1 MAQQIASEEQAT
13 PRAYDIDKIRRDFP
27 ILKRDVASGAHLV
40 YLDNAATSQRPVQVI
55 AEITRFYRDHNANI
69 HRGVHTLSQEATGLY
84 EGVRETTRAFINA
97 PEAREIVFTSGT
109 TESINLVAHGWARKF
124 LQPGDEIVT
133 TELEHHSNIVPWQ
146 MLRDERGIEVK
157 FIPMRADGTLDLAV
171 ARELI
176 GPKTK
181 LLAIS
186 AMSNALG
193 SIIPLEELI
202 PLAKEHGATV
212 LVDAAQAVPHM
223 PIDVQALGADFVA
236 FSAHKML
243 GPTGVGVLWGRF
255 DLLDAMDPF
264 MGGGDM
270 ILTVTKENST
280 WAEVPAKL
288 EAGTPNIAGVVAFG
302 AALRYL
308 DDLGMDQV
316 RAHELDLTRYAL
328 ARLGDVPGVTLYGPE
343 NAEDRGGVISFSL
356 EGVHPHD
363 IGQVLDDHGVAIRA
377 GHHCA
382 QPVMAALE
390 VPATARASFYI
401 YNTREE
407 VDALVS
413 AVEATSRMF
422 GAPAPADRGDGA

>member
-1 MAQQIASEEQAT
+1 MAQPVISEEQAT
-13 PRAYDIDKIRRDFP
+13 PRAYDIAKIRRDFP
-27 ILKRDVASGAHLV
+27 ILQRDVASGAKLV
-40 YLDNAATSQRPVQVI
+40 YLDNAASSQHPVQVI
-55 AEITRFYRDHNANI
+55 AELTRFYRDHSANI

-84 EGVRETTRAFINA
+84 ENVREQTRAFINA
-97 PEAREIVFTSGT
+97 ADSREIVFTSGT
-109 TESINLVAHGWARKF
+109 TASINLVAHGWGRKF
-124 LQPGDEIVT
+124 LQAGDEVVVS
-133 TELEHHSNIVPWQ
+133 ELEHHSNIVPWQ
-146 MLRDERGIEVK
+146 MLRDERGIVLK
-157 FIPMRADGTLDLAV
+157 FIPMLPDGTLDLEA
-171 ARELI
+171 ARALI

-181 LLAIS
+181 LLAIT

-193 SIIPLEELI
+193 SIVPLEELV
-202 PLAKEHGATV
+202 PLAKAQGATV
-212 LVDAAQAVPHM
+212 LVDGAQLVPHLA
-223 PIDVQALGADFVA
+223 IDVQALGIDFLA

-255 DLLDAMDPF
+255 EVLDAMNPF

-270 ILTVTKENST
+270 ILTVTKEMST

-288 EAGTPNIAGVVAFG
+288 EAGTPNIAGVVGFG
-302 AALRYL
+302 AALTYL
-308 DDLGMDQV
+308 DALGMDQV

-328 ARLGDVPGVTLYGPE
+328 ARLGDVPGVTLFGPP
-343 NAEDRGGVISFSL
+343 NAEDRGGVLSFAL
-356 EGVHPHD
+356 EDVHPHD

-382 QPVMAALE
+382 QPVMAALR

-413 AVEATSRMF
+413 AVEDTARMF
-422 GAPAPADRGDGA
+422 GTR